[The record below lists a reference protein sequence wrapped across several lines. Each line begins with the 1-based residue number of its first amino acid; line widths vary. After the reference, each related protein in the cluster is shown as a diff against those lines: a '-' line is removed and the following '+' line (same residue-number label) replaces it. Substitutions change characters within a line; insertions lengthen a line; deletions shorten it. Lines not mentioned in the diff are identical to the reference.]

1 MFSRLRIPPTSV
13 GVIAN
18 LLLNNYNCS
27 ASTVIMNLW
36 QIEDP
41 AKTVFML
48 GVHQTKFG
56 HFVFFHLC

>member
-1 MFSRLRIPPTSV
+1 MFLRLRIPPTIV

-18 LLLNNYNCS
+18 LLNNHNCT
-27 ASTVIMNLW
+27 AATVIMNSW

-48 GVHQTKFG
+48 GVHQTMFG
-56 HFVFFHLC
+56 HFVFLHLC